1 MTLIAS
7 DTGGGSFKLIPA
19 GVHVGRCYRV
29 IDLGT
34 QEETYE
40 GETKLLPKLCIYW
53 ELHGEDDEGNP
64 LMTDDGNAMVIWQ
77 EFTRSLGKKAK
88 LRATLESWRGRPFS
102 DDELKGF
109 DVSKLLGAYC
119 MVNIT
124 HKTSGQGKTYANVS
138 SLTPLPSALRNAK
151 PEPYYENVMFDLD
164 NFDDKVFATFHQ
176 KLQERINGSMERSGK
191 KVPLTTAKVNEQLAE
206 AAADDVD
213 ADIPF

>member
-40 GETKLLPKLCIYW
+40 GETKLLPKICIYW

-206 AAADDVD
+206 AAESDIVS
-213 ADIPF
+213 DIPF